1 MNKPNELWR
10 VSTLETRLRRVQF
23 FLPLG
28 LFLVTFLYQMFE
40 HLVLRQETVLS
51 QFFLGEVFFFGIV
64 GPIVVFI
71 ALGWFRVQWRQKAE
85 AEAEAQHM
93 YHELLEAQ
101 TETKRLHT
109 LRGELLRKLISA
121 QEAERSRVAR
131 EIHDELGQMLTRLSL
146 NMKMLESHLVG
157 EEVVTRQDLGQSKAL
172 IQQTQDQ
179 AYRLIHE
186 LRPTALDDLGLE
198 AALRDEAKQRLSPI
212 GVKVSVVTHGE
223 ADRLPTEIAIAV
235 FRIVQEAIS
244 NIIWHANAQQVWMA
258 IKCTSTALEVS
269 VEDDG
274 VGVPP
279 NLLSRNDGRRTLGLL
294 GMQERAMAMDGQF
307 SIEPREPRGAQVH
320 LWVPLTRP

>member
-1 MNKPNELWR
+1 MNRLNELLG
-10 VSTLETRLRRVQF
+10 VSALETRLRRIQF

-28 LFLVTFLYQMFE
+28 LFLVTLLYQMFE
-40 HLVLRQETVLS
+40 HLVLRQETVFS
-51 QFFLGEVFFFGIV
+51 RFFLGEVFFFGIV
-64 GPIVVFI
+64 GPVIVFI

-85 AEAEAQHM
+85 AEAEAQRM

-101 TETKRLHT
+101 TETKRLHA

-146 NMKMLESHLVG
+146 NMKMLEAYL
-157 EEVVTRQDLGQSKAL
+157 EDDEVAASEDLGRSREM

-198 AALRDEAKQRLSPI
+198 AALRDEVKQRLVPLGI
-212 GVKVSVVTHGE
+212 KANVVTKGE
-223 ADRLPTEIAIAV
+223 TDRLPGEIATAV

-244 NIIWHANAQQVWMA
+244 NVIWHANAQQVWMA

-279 NLLSRNDGRRTLGLL
+279 DLFSRNDGRRTLGLL

-307 SIEPREPRGAQVH
+307 SIGPREPRGAQVH